1 MSRPLKGLPNSNLK
15 NKTSNAS
22 KDKVVTTEFQLATEG
37 QTFAVAEKYVIT
49 ESGADCIV
57 YLPKEEFIGDLP
69 TLSQIKEMI
78 VNPALKGQKIR
89 IMPDVHRCYGCCVGL
104 TAELGPY
111 IIPNLI
117 SKDIGCG
124 MVVYPLEEK
133 RFKHRSLEKVE
144 RIMKTNLKMGNGHEN
159 IWQKAIVSQ
168 AEIESLLVECQE
180 QSLKFSQSYQK
191 KFGIDISESIPKYT
205 LEWLH
210 QKCAEIGA
218 NYETDIKRTAGT
230 LGGGNHFAEIN
241 EDPKTLQKYLA
252 IHCGSRSIGGDIC
265 EYHQDKIKE
274 GRKFP
279 LDEFENKMK
288 HIGRNYKDSKV
299 IKKKTD
305 EIRQEIETVKHA
317 PYLEGEEAYQ
327 YYFDMIFA
335 QLYASLN
342 RRLILGN
349 LLRSLEPC
357 YEYEHGHIDGNELE
371 DEDGLPALV
380 PNQNHLIKAEVK
392 KDLTSYFDES
402 LIIESIHN
410 YIDFNDMCIRKG
422 AISAHAGQ
430 KCIIAMNMKLG
441 LVIAEGLGASEW
453 NNSCAHGLGRKFPRG
468 HANRHLSMKDFRKDM
483 ESVVTTSIC
492 QETLDEC
499 PQAYKDPNIV
509 LGQLGET
516 VQILKYLRAV
526 VNLKAPN

>member
-1 MSRPLKGLPNSNLK
+1 MSRPLQGLPTSHTK
-15 NKTSNAS
+15 SKAQKKKTEFESAS
-22 KDKVVTTEFQLATEG
+22 SVTTSPTV
-37 QTFAVAEKYVIT
+37 VAGKYVIT
-49 ESGADCIV
+49 ESGADCVV

-124 MVVYPLEEK
+124 MVVYPMPERL
-133 RFKHRSLEKVE
+133 FNHRSLEKIE
-144 RIMKTNLKMGNGHEN
+144 KILKSNLKMGNGHEN
-159 IWQKAIVSQ
+159 IWQKSIVSQ
-168 AEIESLLVECQE
+168 KEIDTLLEGCRVQA
-180 QSLKFSQSYQK
+180 QNFAQSYLT
-191 KFGIDISESIPKYT
+191 KFNVDITEHIPPYT

-210 QKCAEIGA
+210 QKCLQIGA

-241 EDPKTLQKYLA
+241 EDPENSQKYLA
-252 IHCGSRSIGGDIC
+252 VHCGSRSIGGHIC
-265 EYHQDKIKE
+265 QYHQDKIKE

-279 LDEFENKMK
+279 TEEFESKLK
-288 HIGRNYKDSKV
+288 SIERQHRDSKT
-299 IKKKTD
+299 IKQKTD
-305 EIRQEIETVKHA
+305 EVRQEIEIQKHT
-317 PYLEGEEAYQ
+317 PYLEGAEAYE

-335 QLYASLN
+335 QQYACLN

-349 LLRSLEPC
+349 LLSALEPS
-357 YEYEHGHIDGNELE
+357 HTHMSLPIDEETSE
-371 DEDGLPALV
+371 DDEGLPPLV
-380 PNQNHLIKAEVK
+380 PNQNHFIIATVK
-392 KDLTSYFDES
+392 KDLTTYFDES

-410 YIDFNDMCIRKG
+410 YIDFTDLCIRKG

-441 LVIAEGLGASEW
+441 LVIAEGLGSSEW
-453 NNSCAHGLGRKFPRG
+453 NNSCSHGLGRKFPRG
-468 HANRHLSMKDFRKDM
+468 QANRHLSMKDFRKDM
-483 ESVVTTSIC
+483 ESVVTTSVC
-492 QETLDEC
+492 RETLDEC
-499 PQAYKDPNIV
+499 PQAYKDPNVV

-516 VQILKYLRAV
+516 VKILKYLRAV